1 MTLNKKTLIGI
12 GNAAI
17 DGTVEVS
24 SDTEL
29 TELEC
34 IKGTCV
40 FVDGDD
46 PRMKRIFDRYPD
58 YQKDPGGAAANAL
71 SAYSALG
78 GTSRFIGKCG
88 EDDYG
93 DFFTDNIK
101 QYGVTFETEPTSNVA
116 STFLFSVITP
126 DRERSFLS
134 NHGASHEISASDVES
149 QWFTSDT
156 ALIIDGYMLMS
167 GGGPKAIFAAMDYA
181 ENVGADIIF
190 MPCSLTVVLEK
201 AEYVAQITKRASAI
215 IANQE
220 EAAAMTSSGKYKDI
234 KQSFEWGVVTL
245 SAEGAWYFNTKTG
258 TEGHVPTAYQ
268 PDYIE
273 NTNGAGDN
281 FSGGLLYG
289 LHHGM
294 SMEDAIKL
302 GHKCAIHVLGKTG
315 ARCDFDI
322 RHMLKESS

>member
-1 MTLNKKTLIGI
+1 MTKQLIGI

-24 SDTEL
+24 SDAEL
-29 TELEC
+29 QELEC

-40 FVDGDD
+40 FVDGTD

-58 YQKDPGGAAANAL
+58 YQKDPGGSAANAI

-88 EDDYG
+88 QDDYG
-93 DFFTDNIK
+93 EFFTDNIK
-101 QYGVTFETEPTSNVA
+101 QYGVTFETQPTTEVE

-134 NHGASHEISASDVES
+134 NHGASHEISANDVNKE
-149 QWFTSDT
+149 WFTPDT
-156 ALIIDGYMLMS
+156 SLIIDGYMLMS
-167 GGGPKAIFAAMDYA
+167 GGGPEAMFTAMDYA
-181 ENVGADIIF
+181 EDAGAEIIF
-190 MPCSLTVVLEK
+190 MPCSLTVIIEK
-201 AEYVAQITKRASAI
+201 RDLVDQISACATSI
-215 IANQE
+215 IANHE
-220 EAAAMTSSGKYKDI
+220 EAAAMVASGDYKDI
-234 KQSFEWGVVTL
+234 KDIFEWGVVTL
-245 SAEGAWYFNTKTG
+245 SAKGAWYFDNRTG
-258 TEGHVPTAYQ
+258 VEGIVPTPYQ
-268 PDYIE
+268 PETIE

-281 FSGGLLYG
+281 FSGGLIYG

-294 SMEDAIKL
+294 PIEDAITL

-322 RHMLKESS
+322 RHLNK